1 MSLTLFISNRVTRQ
15 FALVLANLAANAVA
29 WAQPVHVEIR
39 VEPPAQFQTTDLIS
53 VPLSGPGQLVFGVDP
68 SSLSVTE
75 DQVVRYV
82 LVGQRPQGAV
92 NVVFEGVNCKTGQ
105 TRVLARWNE
114 ASGWKPTVS
123 EWRALLEER
132 GTRPAAALAR
142 NGLCEGATANTPVSR
157 MVRSLRN
164 GPTDR

>member
-1 MSLTLFISNRVTRQ
+1 MSLMFPTSSRTTHRLG
-15 FALVLANLAANAVA
+15 LVLTSLATSAVA
-29 WAQPVHVEIR
+29 WAQPVLVEIQ
-39 VEPPAQFQTTDLIS
+39 VDPPAQFQTTDLIS
-53 VPLSGPGQLVFGVDP
+53 VPLSGPGELVFGVDP
-68 SSLSVTE
+68 SNLSVTE

-82 LVGQRPQGAV
+82 LVAQSPQGAV

-114 ASGWKPTVS
+114 TTGWKPTAS
-123 EWRALLEER
+123 EWRALLAER

-157 MVRSLRN
+157 MVRRLRN
-164 GPTDR
+164 GAAER